1 MSDMIRAIRGMNDLL
16 PDQTPLWQ
24 KLEQVLRATAAAHG
38 YAEIRLPMVEE
49 TRLYA
54 RAIGEVTDIVEK
66 EMYTFADRSGDLLAL
81 RPEGTAGCVRAAIE
95 HNLLRHQQPR
105 LFYQGPMFRYERP
118 QKGRYRQFHQFG
130 LESFGISGPYV
141 DAELILLSARVW
153 EQLGLSSQVQLEL
166 NSLGQAESR
175 SAYRNALVAYLEQY
189 ESDLD
194 EDSQRRLRE
203 NPLRIL
209 DSKVESTQAILQQA
223 PVLLDFLDHASRLEL
238 DEIQQVLDDSGVPY
252 RLNHRLVRGLDYY
265 NHTVFEWVTNSL
277 GTQGTVCA
285 GGRYDRLVE
294 QLGGDST
301 PAVGMAFGMER
312 LVLMLQQKQTET
324 DTQEVDMIVLGQGEN
339 FARQALRLAHRLRSN
354 VPNVRI
360 LVHLQGGSF
369 KSQFRRADRSG
380 AELALLLGEEELR
393 NRSVTLK
400 WLRTGAEQ
408 VAEQQTIQQDD
419 VLDWLHQHWIKK

>member
-1 MSDMIRAIRGMNDLL
+1 MTEAIKAIRGMNDLL
-16 PDQTPLWQ
+16 PEQTPIWQ

-38 YAEIRLPMVEE
+38 YAEIRLPLVEE
-49 TRLYA
+49 ARLYA
-54 RAIGEVTDIVEK
+54 RAIGAVTDIVEK

-105 LFYQGPMFRYERP
+105 FYYQGPMFRYERP

-130 LESFGISGPYV
+130 LESFGTPGPYV
-141 DAELILLSARVW
+141 DAELMLLSACVW
-153 EQLGLSSQVQLEL
+153 DQLGLTSQVQLEL
-166 NSLGQAESR
+166 NSLGHPESR
-175 SAYRNALVAYLEQY
+175 AAYRTALVAYLQQHEA
-189 ESDLD
+189 DLD

-209 DSKVESTQAILQQA
+209 DSKIESTQVILQRA
-223 PVLLDFLDHASRLEL
+223 PVLLDFLDAAARHELNEIERILEHA
-238 DEIQQVLDDSGVPY
+238 GVSY
-252 RLNHRLVRGLDYY
+252 RINHRLVRGLDYY
-265 NHTVFEWVTNSL
+265 NSTVFEWVTTTL

-294 QLGGDST
+294 QLGGDSV

-312 LVLMLQQKQTET
+312 LVLMLQQQQGET
-324 DTQEVDMIVLGQGEN
+324 APVEADLILLGQGEF
-339 FARQALRLAHRLRSN
+339 FAQQAMVLAHRLRHLIPDLR
-354 VPNVRI
+354 V

-380 AELALLLGEEELR
+380 AELAVLLGEEELQSG
-393 NRSVTLK
+393 SVTLK
-400 WLRTGAEQ
+400 WLRTQAEQ
-408 VAEQQTIQQDD
+408 VTLPQETLPQ
-419 VLDWLHQHWIKK
+419 WLHEHWTK